1 MFEPGVVISIDERQL
16 AETAGDCPAGVGRA
30 TRGGPQIRS
39 Q

>member
-1 MFEPGVVISIDERQL
+1 MISIDERQL
-16 AETAGDCPAGVGRA
+16 AEMTGDSPAGIGRA